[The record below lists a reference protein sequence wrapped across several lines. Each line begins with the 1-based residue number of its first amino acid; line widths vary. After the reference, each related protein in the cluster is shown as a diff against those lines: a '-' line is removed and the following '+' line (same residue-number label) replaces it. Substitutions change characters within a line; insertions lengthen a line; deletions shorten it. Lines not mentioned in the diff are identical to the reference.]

1 MINSKLQKDEF
12 NNELQNIFDE
22 NLIKENKISNEKF
35 K

>member
-1 MINSKLQKDEF
+1 MINSNLQKDEF